1 MEYLAKLDKAGLDLQ
16 MPMHVIVDAAGEI
29 CSIGP
34 TLRKL
39 RPESALQGANFF
51 DVFDLRDDGRHKGN
65 AILPVDKK
73 LYLTFKTGV
82 PTQLKGVATPMSN
95 GTDLLVNLSFG
106 ISVVEAVHDYK
117 LTAGDFAPTDLTI
130 EMLYLVEAKSAVLE
144 EIKQLNARLQ
154 GAKVAA
160 EEQAFTDT
168 LTGLKNRRAMDHV
181 LGRMIR
187 SHSSFALMQLD
198 LDYFKDVNDTHGHA
212 AGDIVL
218 QRVAKILV
226 EETRD
231 EDLVARVGGDEF
243 ILILHNMTHQDIL
256 MQIARRIISQLEE
269 PIPFNDKVCRIS
281 GSIGITTTDLY
292 ETIDVEQMVH
302 DADTALYE
310 SKHKGRARAH
320 MFATDVN
327 MVDTLDAFKVAV
339 PR

>member
-82 PTQLKGVATPMSN
+82 STQLKGVATPMSN

-198 LDYFKDVNDTHGHA
+198 LDYFKDVNDTYGHA

-292 ETIDVEQMVH
+292 EAIDVEQMVH